1 MTTRLA
7 LAVAMSLGLALPA
20 SAGAV
25 TPAAS
30 THAQQ
35 ANPFFA
41 ESPLPLHY
49 PQFDRIK
56 DSDFAPAFDAGMAQQ
71 LKEVEAIANNK
82 AKPTFDNTIIAPE
95 KSGDI
100 LDRATTV
107 FFSLVGADTNDTRK
121 KLQADYSAK
130 FAAHSDAI
138 ALNGKLFARI
148 QALYDTRGQLGL
160 TPKAYAWSRSTTT
173 TTCAPV
179 PSCPKPTRPS

>member
-7 LAVAMSLGLALPA
+7 LAVAMTLGLALPA
-20 SAGAV
+20 YSASAA
-25 TPAAS
+25 TPAAAN
-30 THAQQ
+30 AQQ

-41 ESPLPLHY
+41 DSPLPLHF
-49 PQFDRIK
+49 PQFDKIK

-82 AKPTFDNTIIAPE
+82 AKPTFDNTIIALE

-121 KLQADYSAK
+121 KLQADYSAGNC
-130 FAAHSDAI
+130 AAHRAAKRCTVQPDS
-138 ALNGKLFARI
+138 ARRGFPH
-148 QALYDTRGQLGL
+148 QPRGPQSEGCNPYDLRFEKSAGTGD
-160 TPKAYAWSRSTTT
+160 
-173 TTCAPV
+173 
-179 PSCPKPTRPS
+179 